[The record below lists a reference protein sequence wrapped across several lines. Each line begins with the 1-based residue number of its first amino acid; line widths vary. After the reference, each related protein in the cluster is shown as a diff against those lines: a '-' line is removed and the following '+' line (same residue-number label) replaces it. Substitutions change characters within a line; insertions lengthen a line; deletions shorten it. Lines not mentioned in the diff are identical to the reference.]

1 MARNNKVKTTKK
13 NSKKNLNK
21 QNRRED
27 VPEIPFTYDFYLVY
41 WEDIESDAGW
51 KSLKEIQQ
59 MKPATCVSTGWL
71 VKKDRKVH
79 ILMSDYNYDKH
90 GDLSD
95 GGNSTVIPSQN
106 ILKMYKIDG
115 L

>member
-1 MARNNKVKTTKK
+1 MTKTIKRTKK

-21 QNRRED
+21 ANRRED
-27 VPEIPFTYDFYLVY
+27 VPEIPFTFDFYLVY

-51 KSLKEIQQ
+51 KSLKEIQG

-90 GDLSD
+90 GDLAD
-95 GGNSTVIPSQN
+95 GGSSTVIPSQN
-106 ILKMYKIDG
+106 ILRMFKING

>member
-1 MARNNKVKTTKK
+1 MKKRTKQSKKLNNKT
-13 NSKKNLNK
+13 
-21 QNRRED
+21 QRQD

-41 WEDIESDAGW
+41 WKDIESDAGW
-51 KSLKEIQQ
+51 KDMKEIEAR
-59 MKPATCVSTGWL
+59 KPATCVSTGWL
-71 VKKDRKVH
+71 IKKNRDVH

-106 ILKMYKIDG
+106 ILKMYKING